1 MTAIGLS
8 AQQLMALQRIFRKHN
23 AIQAVKLY
31 GSRAKGTFNPRS
43 DVDLAALGENIDRFL
58 IANVLLD
65 LNDSDLPYAVDLQN
79 YHELKNRQLIDH
91 IDRVG
96 VVIYDRDAESDKANA
111 ENLAKIK
118 I

>member
-1 MTAIGLS
+1 MTTLGLS
-8 AQQLMALQRIFRKHN
+8 AQQLDALQRLFRKHP

-43 DVDLAALGENIDRFL
+43 DVDLAAFGENIDRFL
-58 IANVLLD
+58 IADVLLD
-65 LNDSDLPYAVDLQN
+65 LSDSDLPFAVDLQN

-96 VVIYDRDAESDKANA
+96 VVIYDRDAESGKVIP
-111 ENLAKIK
+111 ENLARIGL
-118 I
+118 